1 MIVTL
6 DSSAWIEYFSGS
18 ELGKIA
24 RSYIDSEDNIITS
37 AISLMEIKSK
47 YQREKKPWKDRIR
60 FVIERSNIVDV
71 DSTIAL
77 AAADL
82 RTESGLHSIDAIIYA
97 TASLTKSKL
106 LTKDPHFQKL
116 SNVIMLA

>member
-18 ELGKIA
+18 ELGEIA
-24 RSYIDSEDNIITS
+24 RSYIDSEDDIVTS
-37 AISLMEIKSK
+37 AISLMEIKAK

-71 DSTIAL
+71 DSTVAL
-77 AAADL
+77 AAAEI
-82 RTESGLHSIDAIIYA
+82 RTDSGLHSSDAMIYA
-97 TASLTKSKL
+97 TATLTKSKL
-106 LTKDPHFQKL
+106 LTKDGHFKEL
-116 SNVIMLA
+116 SNVVMLE